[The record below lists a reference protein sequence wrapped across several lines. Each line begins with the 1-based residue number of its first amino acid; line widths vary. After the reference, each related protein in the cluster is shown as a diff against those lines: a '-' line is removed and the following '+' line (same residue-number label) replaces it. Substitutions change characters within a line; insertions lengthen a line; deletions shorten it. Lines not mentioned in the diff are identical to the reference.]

1 MSLLALLSSSP
12 RAGAVTATLRFH
24 LRSQAVLTSTLR
36 SLHTTSHEAPTA
48 QSTLFTVPHRPDDAS
63 PKATKLD
70 DYHAKQKKLEKAF
83 LEAKRRIKEMDRD
96 LDAAIHEIRHRQRRT
111 EEEHTHGPVWWSE
124 PESQYDVRMEVQDGM
139 EAVEGV
145 LEGAMK
151 AGREV
156 EQGNIMD
163 ARGASGG
170 GVRKGK
176 GKEEDLGPNVI
187 EQ

>member
-1 MSLLALLSSSP
+1 MSLLALLSSS
-12 RAGAVTATLRFH
+12 RRVTATVALRFP
-24 LRSQAVLTSTLR
+24 LRSQAILTSTFHTLQ
-36 SLHTTSHEAPTA
+36 TTSHEPPTTQA
-48 QSTLFTVPHRPDDAS
+48 TLFTVPHRPDDAATVS
-63 PKATKLD
+63 SHKVTKLD

-83 LEAKRRIKEMDRD
+83 LEAKKRIKEMDRD

-124 PESQYDVRMEVQDGM
+124 PESQYDVRME
-139 EAVEGV
+139 AVEGMV
-145 LEGAMK
+145 EGALK

-156 EQGNIMD
+156 EEGKVV
-163 ARGASGG
+163 GGG

-176 GKEEDLGPNVI
+176 GKGKEEDLEPNVI